1 MFFLKLCLFGF
12 LLAGCTLCVVNKNEK
27 IKVDPLTGERQTRQS
42 DNSEVLRFPDD
53 SDTQNYAPESGPQ
66 FVSKDPL
73 EGGSQIHLPRQAPR
87 LKTSP
92 SMVLI
97 PLTIVAV
104 DSIRMVPSRAAIV
117 RQSEDT
123 ALATNHRRV
132 AFKGIHN
139 NNLNNHLLM
148 ENQIHDLN
156 SITRTTT
163 NPITTPFNVN
173 PSNPLLKEAMK
184 DISHPL
190 FRPGHIFSLL
200 QTNQTHTST
209 IQMLLIDHIINLWY
223 LLGHLINRYLMDHL
237 TSEPLTYNQINKH
250 LMVNLINQ
258 HLVYNQHLMVPPINQ
273 HPIIQINKRPIPHQI
288 NHLPMVLTIN
298 QQLITHQPTTP
309 IHPTDQLP
317 SKIQTI

>member
-1 MFFLKLCLFGF
+1 
-12 LLAGCTLCVVNKNEK
+12 
-27 IKVDPLTGERQTRQS
+27 
-42 DNSEVLRFPDD
+42 
-53 SDTQNYAPESGPQ
+53 
-66 FVSKDPL
+66 
-73 EGGSQIHLPRQAPR
+73 
-87 LKTSP
+87 
-92 SMVLI
+92 MVLI

-139 NNLNNHLLM
+139 NQLLM

-258 HLVYNQHLMVPPINQ
+258 HPIT
-273 HPIIQINKRPIPHQI
+273 QINKRPLPHQI
-288 NHLPMVLTIN
+288 NHHPMVLTIN

>member
-1 MFFLKLCLFGF
+1 MRNPSSVIFQLKLSVHPIKWI
-12 LLAGCTLCVVNKNEK
+12 LLNLMRKMN
-27 IKVDPLTGERQTRQS
+27 LM
-42 DNSEVLRFPDD
+42 
-53 SDTQNYAPESGPQ
+53 
-66 FVSKDPL
+66 
-73 EGGSQIHLPRQAPR
+73 IHLPRQAPR

-139 NNLNNHLLM
+139 NQLLM

-223 LLGHLINRYLMDHL
+223 LLGHLVNRYLMDHL
-237 TSEPLTYNQINKH
+237 TSEPLTYNQINQH
-250 LMVNLINQ
+250 LMVPLINQ
-258 HLVYNQHLMVPPINQ
+258 HLMVHLINQHLMDKLINQ
-273 HPIIQINKRPIPHQI
+273 HPMVKQINQ
-288 NHLPMVLTIN
+288 HLI
-298 QQLITHQPTTP
+298 IR
-309 IHPTDQLP
+309 
-317 SKIQTI
+317 